1 MIKDFLLPD
10 LGEGIESAEVSEIL
24 VSSGDEVEV
33 NQTLFVLES
42 DKASMEIPA
51 EVSGVVKEVLI
62 KVGDEIKTGQLLLK
76 VETQDQE
83 SKKEI
88 SDSTKTTKIENSN
101 REVFDFLLP
110 DLGEGIESAEVSEIL
125 VSSGD
130 EVEVNQT
137 LFVLESD
144 KASMEIPAEVS
155 GVVKEVLIKVG
166 DEIKTGQL
174 LLKIETQ
181 LKDTK
186 EKNTTIKEKVELP
199 SMDNETTT
207 TNAQVLVEDSSYS
220 EGSKS
225 LASPGVRKLARE
237 LGIQL
242 SSIKSTGKGGR
253 LTKEDLLTF
262 IKAKIA
268 SGGLKDTDKIP
279 KVDFSAWGELET
291 KKLTRVNKITGQRL
305 QQAWQT
311 IPHVVQYD
319 EADITDLNSYRKEIK
334 ERESKKGVKI
344 TFLPFLMKACVKTLE
359 KHPTFNS
366 SLDIEE
372 NNLIIKKYYNIG
384 IAVDTKAGLVV
395 PVIKDVDQKNIV
407 QLSKELVDLSSRAKD
422 KKLKPEEMKGGTF
435 TISSLGGISGTGFS
449 PIVNPPEVAIM
460 GVSKSQHRPVYF
472 EKTKTFEPRLVMPFS
487 ISYDHRVID
496 GATAARFTATFAT
509 ALSDVSVFKD

>member
-24 VSSGDEVEV
+24 VSSGDE
-33 NQTLFVLES
+33 
-42 DKASMEIPA
+42 I
-51 EVSGVVKEVLI
+51 
-62 KVGDEIKTGQLLLK
+62 
-76 VETQDQE
+76 
-83 SKKEI
+83 
-88 SDSTKTTKIENSN
+88 
-101 REVFDFLLP
+101 
-110 DLGEGIESAEVSEIL
+110 
-125 VSSGD
+125 
-130 EVEVNQT
+130 EVNQT

-181 LKDTK
+181 LKETK
-186 EKNTTIKEKVELP
+186 EKNTTIKEKVGLS

-207 TNAQVLVEDSSYS
+207 TNTQVLVEDSSYS

-372 NNLIIKKYYNIG
+372 NNLIIKATTGASVPNIENGYLIDLG
-384 IAVDTKAGLVV
+384 INSIYIEPHGFLDTKIKPRNIDLVIT
-395 PVIKDVDQKNIV
+395 PVIDFSLPIAGKFIKGKTVLP
-407 QLSKELVDLSSRAKD
+407 QLL
-422 KKLKPEEMKGGTF
+422 KLFNPKAILASTTGGDITF
-435 TISSLGGISGTGFS
+435 TGMINNLIKVDGSVEDISWLKSNSTKFI
-449 PIVNPPEVAIM
+449 NP
-460 GVSKSQHRPVYF
+460 
-472 EKTKTFEPRLVMPFS
+472 EPLKE
-487 ISYDHRVID
+487 YK
-496 GATAARFTATFAT
+496 
-509 ALSDVSVFKD
+509 FKCK